1 MYNVPKVLSPI
12 YFHGNYNI
20 YKELNDTYLIEQIL
34 SYKNYFSTVTTINCA
49 FSLAMNKSLHAEL
62 VKVCSSRGDPLLFLT
77 SIVWS
82 PKTFRKCRWIS
93 MGTIFSAQRNSVA
106 LVCFIP
112 TSVSYVILSDC
123 PSAAICHVAT
133 KCNGTLVRRFNLYYH
148 TTMYES
154 FFVFWL
160 KACFLRYFLW

>member
-62 VKVCSSRGDPLLFLT
+62 IKICTSRGN
-77 SIVWS
+77 
-82 PKTFRKCRWIS
+82 R
-93 MGTIFSAQRNSVA
+93 
-106 LVCFIP
+106 
-112 TSVSYVILSDC
+112 LS
-123 PSAAICHVAT
+123 
-133 KCNGTLVRRFNLYYH
+133 L
-148 TTMYES
+148 
-154 FFVFWL
+154 
-160 KACFLRYFLW
+160 